1 MPRSSQALGTKPV
14 LGMPSDCG
22 FVRMHTKAIS
32 PRVCF
37 FLFKTAME
45 KLRLVVMQRPDSE
58 LTFFLNLFLKQLKKA
73 QTRVDGWNLR
83 RRCYAWRN
91 HQVAGESA
99 IGHKASKAD
108 VLPNSD

>member
-37 FLFKTAME
+37 FLFKTA
-45 KLRLVVMQRPDSE
+45 RPDSE

-99 IGHKASKAD
+99 IEHKASKAD

>member
-32 PRVCF
+32 PR
-37 FLFKTAME
+37 ME

>member
-32 PRVCF
+32 PR
-37 FLFKTAME
+37 
-45 KLRLVVMQRPDSE
+45 RPDSE

-99 IGHKASKAD
+99 IEHKASKAD